1 MSNNNDRSAANPA
14 PTAPIT
20 VPSGLDNVIVATTHI
35 SEVDGAAGRLSYRG
49 VPITE
54 VAERFPTWTALVPWL
69 VTGHP
74 SAEPKGPAT
83 HATPEI
89 PAMSDAMARLAMLAL
104 AAGDGAALD
113 TPRDGAAFVQTLP
126 AQYAALVRPDAPAP
140 PHDAAH
146 AFLAAMTGHPP
157 TPAGVA
163 ALNAYWVLAA
173 EHSLNASTFAVRV
186 AASTGARLPEALAA
200 GIATLSGP
208 LHGGAPTGVLSQ
220 LAVLEG
226 EADLEAAI
234 FRLVERGERL
244 MGFGHRVYRTEDP
257 RASRLRAV
265 LHTLAD
271 PGSTAH
277 AARVEQAALAV
288 LARWKPTRPLAVN
301 VEFYAA
307 LVLSALG
314 LSAPDCPATFACARL
329 AGWTAHYWEQRD
341 TGRLIRPL
349 ARYAPTPRAR

>member
-1 MSNNNDRSAANPA
+1 MTDKNDRSGAGRA

-20 VPSGLDNVIVATTHI
+20 VPSGLDNVIVATTHL
-35 SEVDGAAGRLSYRG
+35 SDVDGAAGRLSYRG
-49 VPITE
+49 LAITD

-69 VTGHP
+69 VTGRTEARLP
-74 SAEPKGPAT
+74 EGPPLGAL
-83 HATPEI
+83 PGV
-89 PAMSDAMARLAMLAL
+89 PRVSDPMARLAVMVL

-113 TPRDGAAFVQTLP
+113 TPEESAAFVQTLP
-126 AQYAALVRPDAPAP
+126 GRYGALVRPEVAATPQ
-140 PHDAAH
+140 DAARG
-146 AFLAAMTGHPP
+146 FLAAVTGHTP
-157 TPAGVA
+157 TNEEVA

-220 LAVLEG
+220 LAALEG
-226 EADLEAAI
+226 VADLEAA
-234 FRLVERGERL
+234 LVSLLERGDRL

-265 LHTLAD
+265 LHTLRG
-271 PGSTAH
+271 PGSAAH

-288 LARWKPTRPLAVN
+288 LTRWKPDRPLAVN

-314 LSAPDCPATFACARL
+314 LSAPDCPVTFASARL

-349 ARYAPTPRAR
+349 ARYAPAR

>member
-1 MSNNNDRSAANPA
+1 MRNHHDRSAAHPG

-35 SEVDGAAGRLSYRG
+35 SDVDGAAGRLTYRG
-49 VPITE
+49 LPITD

-69 VTGHP
+69 VTGRTDAP
-74 SAEPKGPAT
+74 
-83 HATPEI
+83 PEGWAGRAAFPI
-89 PAMSDAMARLAMLAL
+89 PQLSDPMARLAMLVL
-104 AAGDGAALD
+104 AAGDGTTLD

-126 AQYAALVRPDAPAP
+126 ARYAALVRPEAMPA

-146 AFLAAMTGHPP
+146 GFLAAMTGHPP
-157 TPAGVA
+157 TPEEVA

-220 LAVLEG
+220 LAALEG
-226 EADLEAAI
+226 EPDLEAA
-234 FRLVERGERL
+234 LQNLLERGERL

-257 RASRLRAV
+257 RARRLRAV
-265 LHTLAD
+265 LHTLAG
-271 PGSTAH
+271 PGSAAH
-277 AARVEQAALAV
+277 AVRVEEAALAV
-288 LARWKPTRPLAVN
+288 LARWKPDRPLAVN

-314 LSAPDCPATFACARL
+314 LSAPDCPVTFACARL

-349 ARYAPTPRAR
+349 ARYAATP

>member
-1 MSNNNDRSAANPA
+1 MRNYNEGSAANPT

-20 VPSGLDNVIVATTHI
+20 VPSGLDNVIVATTQI
-35 SEVDGAAGRLSYRG
+35 SDVDGEAGRLTYRG
-49 VPITE
+49 MPITD

-69 VTGHP
+69 VTGRAGAP
-74 SAEPKGPAT
+74 
-83 HATPEI
+83 PEGWAGRAASGI
-89 PAMSDAMARLAMLAL
+89 PELSDPMARLAMLVL
-104 AAGDGAALD
+104 AAGDSAVLD
-113 TPRDGAAFVQTLP
+113 TPLDGAAFVQTLP
-126 AQYAALVRPDAPAP
+126 AQYAALLRPQAVTA

-146 AFLAAMTGHPP
+146 GFLAAMTGHPP
-157 TPAGVA
+157 TPDEVA

-220 LAVLEG
+220 LAALEG
-226 EADLEAAI
+226 ETDLEAA
-234 FRLVERGERL
+234 LQNLLERGERL

-257 RASRLRAV
+257 RARRLRAV
-265 LHTLAD
+265 LHTLAG
-271 PGSTAH
+271 PGSAGH
-277 AARVEQAALAV
+277 AARVEEAALAV
-288 LARWKPTRPLAVN
+288 LTRWKPTRPLAVN

-314 LSAPDCPATFACARL
+314 LSAPDCPVTFACARL

-349 ARYAPTPRAR
+349 ARYAANP

>member
-1 MSNNNDRSAANPA
+1 MRNHHDRSAANPT

-35 SEVDGAAGRLSYRG
+35 SDVDGAAGRLTYRG
-49 VPITE
+49 LPITD

-69 VTGHP
+69 VTGRTG
-74 SAEPKGPAT
+74 AQ
-83 HATPEI
+83 PEGWAGRAASGI
-89 PAMSDAMARLAMLAL
+89 PEMSDPMARLAMLVL
-104 AAGDGAALD
+104 AAGDGAVLD
-113 TPRDGAAFVQTLP
+113 TPLDGAAFVQTLP
-126 AQYAALVRPDAPAP
+126 AQYAALVRPEAAAT
-140 PHDAAH
+140 PHDAARG
-146 AFLAAMTGHPP
+146 FLVAVTGHPP
-157 TPAGVA
+157 TNDEVA

-220 LAVLEG
+220 LAALEG
-226 EADLEAAI
+226 EADLEAA
-234 FRLVERGERL
+234 LQNLLERGERL

-265 LHTLAD
+265 LHTLAG
-271 PGSTAH
+271 PGSAAH

-288 LARWKPTRPLAVN
+288 LTRWKPDRPLAVN

-314 LSAPDCPATFACARL
+314 LSAPDCPVTFACARL

-349 ARYAPTPRAR
+349 ARYAATP